1 MLRRIVFAF
10 IIAFIVALPAL
21 LLMPWLNS
29 KGVGIG
35 LLGLAA
41 VVNLLNL
48 PGSLCGLLFGGR
60 FFPPEGFIGE
70 SPARWMLMVI
80 VQTFIW
86 FLILSCFHFVA
97 TRFKKADS
105 DATRSI

>member
-1 MLRRIVFAF
+1 MLRRIVVAF
-10 IIAFIVALPAL
+10 VIAGTLALPAL
-21 LLMPWLNS
+21 LLMPWLTS
-29 KGVGIG
+29 KEVGYGV
-35 LLGLAA
+35 LVAA
-41 VVNLLNL
+41 ALVNLLNL

-60 FFPPEGFIGE
+60 FFPPEGFIGQ

-86 FLILSCFHFVA
+86 FLILSCFHFVT
-97 TRFKKADS
+97 TRFNKADS